1 MPVARR
7 SRKVEA
13 PPERV
18 WDVVSDPHH
27 MPRWWPRVTRM
38 EGVDDD
44 RFTQVLTTRKG
55 RVVRMDFR
63 LLESDPPGAGGEPP
77 GRRVWE
83 QELEG
88 TPFERVFSEARTE
101 ILLEAAGQETLV
113 TIVLSH
119 KLGGY
124 SRTGGF
130 LLRRAN
136 RATLDEALEGLA
148 KIVISG

>member
-1 MPVARR
+1 MPVVRR
-7 SRKVEA
+7 SRRLEA
-13 PPERV
+13 PPDRV
-18 WDVVSDPHH
+18 WDLVSDPHH
-27 MPRWWPRVTRM
+27 LPRWWPRVTRV
-38 EGVDDD
+38 EGVQDD

-63 LLESDPPGAGGEPP
+63 LLESDPPGPGGEPP
-77 GRRVWE
+77 GRRRWE

-88 TPFERVFSEARTE
+88 TPFERVFSEATTE
-101 ILLEAAGQETLV
+101 ILLEARDQETLV
-113 TIVLSH
+113 TIALSH

-136 RATLDEALEGLA
+136 RATLRDALEGLA
-148 KIVISG
+148 EIVTPR

>member
-1 MPVARR
+1 
-7 SRKVEA
+7 
-13 PPERV
+13 
-18 WDVVSDPHH
+18 
-27 MPRWWPRVTRM
+27 M
-38 EGVDDD
+38 EGVEDD

-63 LLESDPPGAGGEPP
+63 LLESDPPGPGGEPS

-83 QELEG
+83 QELAG
-88 TPFERVFSEARTE
+88 TPFERVFSESITE
-101 ILLEAAGQETLV
+101 IRLEAAGEETMV
-113 TIVLSH
+113 TIALSH

-136 RATLDEALEGLA
+136 RATLREALDGLA
-148 KIVISG
+148 EIVGGS